1 MKFDRLIAAV
11 AVATFLLAA
20 GAAQAEDQTDGATGA
35 SERSPHRGFGGR
47 PGFGGPRSM
56 PGQMLLRMADEL
68 NLSIEQQDTL
78 QDLMDEFQPSWDS
91 LRERASASRSKM
103 MGLTPDDPEYASVTE
118 EVRQQAAALAA
129 EMVMLRSDFEVRAYA
144 LLTEEQRQRL
154 EELKSERRHYRR
166 SWGTGDS
173 A

>member
-11 AVATFLLAA
+11 AAATFLLAA
-20 GAAQAEDQTDGATGA
+20 GAVQAEDQPDGATGA
-35 SERSPHRGFGGR
+35 SERPHYRGFRGG
-47 PGFGGPRSM
+47 PEFGGPGAMQGR
-56 PGQMLLRMADEL
+56 MLLRLADEL

-78 QDLMDEFQPSWDS
+78 QDLIDEFQPSWES
-91 LRERASASRSKM
+91 LSERASASRSKM

-118 EVRQQAAALAA
+118 EVSQQAAALAA
-129 EMVMLRSDFEVRAYA
+129 EMVMLTSDFQVRAYA

-154 EELKSERRHYRR
+154 EELKSRRRNHRG
-166 SWGTGDS
+166 SWGPGDS

>member
-1 MKFDRLIAAV
+1 MNVDRLTAA
-11 AVATFLLAA
+11 AAILLLAT

-35 SERSPHRGFGGR
+35 SERPHYRGFRGG

-56 PGQMLLRMADEL
+56 QGQMLLRMADEL

-166 SWGTGDS
+166 SWGPGDS